1 MIKKLSELASV
12 QSGVVLGRKEA
23 PSGSDSF
30 VYQRLSLRALN
41 ETGRLNHADLEPFNA
56 QEALLPSQ
64 ITQAND
70 IVVRL
75 FEPLLPMVI
84 TDSDVGIAVPS
95 QLAIIRL
102 HDQSVLPAYLQL
114 LLSRKDIYKE
124 IFQRNSSS
132 QRAITISSLMKLELP
147 IAPIEIQQKAV
158 QLRELTEHRL
168 QLYQNL
174 IEQEQ
179 LLAETLIENMIGGA
193 KP

>member
-1 MIKKLSELASV
+1 MNKMLSELASV

-23 PSGSDSF
+23 PSGSDSYA
-30 VYQRLSLRALN
+30 YQRLSLRALN
-41 ETGRLNHADLEPFNA
+41 ETGRLNRADLEPFYA

-64 ITQAND
+64 VTQAND

-75 FEPLLPMVI
+75 FEPLLPMII

-102 HDQSVLPAYLQL
+102 HDQSVLPTYLQL
-114 LLSRKDIYKE
+114 LLSRQDIYKE
-124 IFQRNSSS
+124 IFQRDNYS

-147 IAPIEIQQKAV
+147 IVPIEIQQKAV
-158 QLRELTEHRL
+158 QLRELAEHRL

-174 IEQEQ
+174 MEQEQ

>member
-1 MIKKLSELASV
+1 MIKTLSELAFV

-30 VYQRLSLRALN
+30 VYRRLSLRALN

-124 IFQRNSSS
+124 AFQRDSSS

-174 IEQEQ
+174 MEQEQ

>member
-1 MIKKLSELASV
+1 MIKTLSELAFV

-124 IFQRNSSS
+124 IFQRDSSS

>member
-1 MIKKLSELASV
+1 MIKKLSEFASV
-12 QSGVVLGRKEA
+12 QSGVVLSRKEA
-23 PSGSDSF
+23 ISRSNSF
-30 VYQRLSLRALN
+30 AYQRLSLRAMN
-41 ETGRLNHADLEPFNA
+41 ETGRLNHADLEPFYT

-64 ITQAND
+64 VTQKND

-75 FEPLLPMVI
+75 FDPLLPMVI

-102 HDQSVLPAYLQL
+102 CDRSVLPSYLQL
-114 LLSRKDIYKE
+114 LLSRQDTHKE
-124 IFQRNSSS
+124 AFQRDSYS
-132 QRAITISSLMKLELP
+132 QRTITISSLMNLTFP
-147 IAPIEIQQKAV
+147 IVPVEIQQKAV

-179 LLAETLIENMIGGA
+179 LLTETLIENLLGGTNS
-193 KP
+193 

>member
-1 MIKKLSELASV
+1 MIKTLSELAFV

-114 LLSRKDIYKE
+114 LLSRKGIYKE
-124 IFQRNSSS
+124 IFQRDSSS

>member
-23 PSGSDSF
+23 PSGSGSYA
-30 VYQRLSLRALN
+30 YQRLSLRALN
-41 ETGRLNHADLEPFNA
+41 ETGKLDHADLEPFYA

-64 ITQAND
+64 VTQVND

-124 IFQRNSSS
+124 IFQRDSYS

-174 IEQEQ
+174 MEQEQ
-179 LLAETLIENMIGGA
+179 LLTETLIENMIGGA
-193 KP
+193 KS

>member
-1 MIKKLSELASV
+1 MIKMISELASV

-23 PSGSDSF
+23 PSSSNSL
-30 VYQRLSLRALN
+30 VYQRLSLRAMN
-41 ETGRLNHADLEPFNA
+41 ETGKLNHADLEPFYA

-64 ITQAND
+64 VTQAND

-102 HDQSVLPAYLQL
+102 HVQSVLPAYLQL

-124 IFQRNSSS
+124 IFQRDSNS

-147 IAPIEIQQKAV
+147 IVPIETQQKAM
-158 QLRELTEHRL
+158 QLRELTKHRL

-174 IEQEQ
+174 MEQEQ
-179 LLAETLIENMIGGA
+179 LLAEILIENMIGGA

>member
-23 PSGSDSF
+23 PSGSESF
-30 VYQRLSLRALN
+30 VYHRLSLRALN
-41 ETGRLNHADLEPFNA
+41 ETGRLNHADLEPFKA

-124 IFQRNSSS
+124 IFQRDSSS

>member
-23 PSGSDSF
+23 PFGSDSF

-41 ETGRLNHADLEPFNA
+41 ETGRLNHADLEPFYA

-64 ITQAND
+64 ITQVND

-75 FEPLLPMVI
+75 FEPLLPLII
-84 TDSDVGIAVPS
+84 TESDVGIAVPS
-95 QLAIIRL
+95 QLALIRL
-102 HDQSVLPAYLQL
+102 HDQSVMPAYLQL
-114 LLSRKDIYKE
+114 LLSRKDI
-124 IFQRNSSS
+124 FQRDSYS

-147 IAPIEIQQKAV
+147 IVPIEIQQKAV
-158 QLRELTEHRL
+158 QLHELTEHRL
-168 QLYQNL
+168 LLYQNL
-174 IEQEQ
+174 MEQEQ

>member
-1 MIKKLSELASV
+1 MNKMLSELASV

-23 PSGSDSF
+23 PSGSDSYA
-30 VYQRLSLRALN
+30 YQRLSLRALN
-41 ETGRLNHADLEPFNA
+41 ETGRLNYADLEPFYA

-64 ITQAND
+64 VTQAND

-75 FEPLLPMVI
+75 FEPLLPMII

-102 HDQSVLPAYLQL
+102 HDQSVLPTYLQL
-114 LLSRKDIYKE
+114 LLSRQDIYKE
-124 IFQRNSSS
+124 IFQRDNYS

-147 IAPIEIQQKAV
+147 IVPIEIQQKAV
-158 QLRELTEHRL
+158 QLRELAEHRL

-174 IEQEQ
+174 MEQEQ